1 MDEILQGFRRAGR
14 VAFRTREYAA
24 LLGKPNYA
32 RLVLHRLKA
41 KGGLILV
48 KRGWWAFPDALPEAI
63 ACDMSQPAYVSFHSA
78 LFLRNLTTQM
88 PRIVQLAVARNA
100 KTYLVGKICV
110 KEYRVGRTQFTGFY
124 RMDGVLVASSEKAV
138 ADCLAHPR
146 ACPEIIIKE
155 AIGSVDAGKVT
166 KMLVSA
172 AAKRRFARL
181 MKDAR
186 QG

>member
-1 MDEILQGFRRAGR
+1 MNKILQGFRGAGR
-14 VAFRTREYAA
+14 AAFRTREYAA
-24 LLGKPNYA
+24 LLGKLNYA
-32 RLVLHRLKA
+32 RLVLHRLKV
-41 KGGLILV
+41 KGELILI

-63 ACDMSQPAYVSFHSA
+63 ACDMSQPAYISFHSA
-78 LFLRNLTTQM
+78 LFLHNLTTQI

-100 KTYLVGKICV
+100 KTYFIGKMCV
-110 KEYRVGRTQFTGFY
+110 REYRVGRTQFTGFY
-124 RMDGVLVASSEKAV
+124 RKDGVLIASSEKAV

-155 AIGSVDAGKVT
+155 AIGSIDAGKVA
-166 KMLVSA
+166 KLLVSA

-181 MKDAR
+181 MKDAQ